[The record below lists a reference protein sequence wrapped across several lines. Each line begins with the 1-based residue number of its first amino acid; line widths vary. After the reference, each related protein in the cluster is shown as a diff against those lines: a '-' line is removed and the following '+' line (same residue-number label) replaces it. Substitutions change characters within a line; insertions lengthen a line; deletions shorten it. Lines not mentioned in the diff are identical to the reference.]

1 MFLQLL
7 CLVAIASRVSAY
19 GALDQRHAH
28 LDAPRSVSY
37 ACQKS
42 MEQCALKTMTSGK
55 CKTTYNG
62 FLFTWIRPDYNN
74 DCVANGTENVRN
86 SYENYDKN
94 YDGKLCNTEWSAR
107 RQAIN
112 GFSEVFTRDFEWPRL
127 AIPGGI
133 GADNCIDISLLS
145 GAVLETKKR
154 FPEVSVG
161 RLVDFCSTSNGAP
174 FNRDCMGLPTICKEK
189 RPDLDAC
196 TRLSF
201 DTRTL
206 KEKLDLHAAAN
217 DANNDGTSTIQEVS
231 DDLNIFYDTDS
242 DGCVTANEFVNRW
255 TSYYR
260 FSATFSSY
268 SYNKFNGDSGDN
280 CLNMDDIT
288 LPAQGVPSSTFP
300 ALDIGNLVAMCEAT
314 PSLYETDKDCAQL
327 VDTCLTYF
335 PDAEDCKVYVN
346 ECGPRK
352 YIECI
357 DSLTAQYGMCDC
369 HKDKEEVVL
378 ENLRLTNILSDKCV
392 PYDPKGCPSW
402 EEFKDRFFT
411 LFGK

>member
-1 MFLQLL
+1 MFVSLL
-7 CLVAIASRVSAY
+7 CFVAVVASVNGAAYKQDHARV
-19 GALDQRHAH
+19 
-28 LDAPRSVSY
+28 DAPRTVSY
-37 ACQKS
+37 ACRKS

-74 DCVANGTENVRN
+74 DCVADGAENVRN

-107 RQAIN
+107 RQAMN
-112 GFSEVFTRDFEWPRL
+112 GFCELFTRDFEWPRL

-133 GADNCIDISLLS
+133 GADNCIDIQLLS
-145 GAVLETKKR
+145 GAVLDTKKR

-161 RLVDFCSTSNGAP
+161 RLVDYCSTSNGAP
-174 FNRDCMGLPTICKEK
+174 FSRDCMGLPTICKEK

-196 TRLSF
+196 QRLTF

-217 DANNDGTSTIQEVS
+217 DANGDGTSAVQEVL
-231 DDLNIFYDTDS
+231 DDLNIFYDTDQ
-242 DGCVTANEFVNRW
+242 DGCVDSNEFVNRW

-260 FSATFSSY
+260 FSSTFSSF
-268 SYNKFNGDSGDN
+268 SYGQFNPDGDN
-280 CLNMDDIT
+280 CLNQADLN
-288 LPAQGVPSSTFP
+288 LPAQGVPSSVFP
-300 ALDIGNLVAMCEAT
+300 TLDIGNLVKMCEAT

-327 VDTCLTYF
+327 VDTCMTYF
-335 PDAEDCKVYVN
+335 PDDENCKVYVN
-346 ECGPRK
+346 ECGPRN

-357 DSLTAQYGMCDC
+357 DNLTAQYGMCDC
-369 HKDKEEVVL
+369 PVDKEEVVM
-378 ENLRLTNILSDKCV
+378 ENLRMTNILSDKCV

-402 EEFKDRFFT
+402 EEFKSRFFA
-411 LFGK
+411 LFGR